1 MYNVEISKGEKV
13 RLVAVGQGCSVSIQD
28 ITVDSPTPTEL
39 KYYSVASSGWVDTH
53 VAIPMVSSP
62 SDTSISFLTLDSS
75 VLSTSAIPQQYLI
88 LTHDAQGD
96 LIDAMVLRVGA
107 VSKAQIE
114 RISLAVAP
122 ARREVSRITDTT
134 ARISLY
140 SDAAGTSEKIRF
152 QVDQDVSGNQPEE
165 IQLDVSGTI
174 G

>member
-13 RLVAVGQGCSVSIQD
+13 RLVAVGLGCSVSIQD
-28 ITVDSPTPTEL
+28 ITVGSPTQTEL
-39 KYYSVASSGWVDTH
+39 QYYSVAASAWVNAP
-53 VAIPMVSSP
+53 VSIPMVASP
-62 SDTSISFLTLDSS
+62 SDSSISFFLLDSAL
-75 VLSTSAIPQQYLI
+75 LSSSATPQQYLV
-88 LTHDAQGD
+88 LTRDSHGD

-134 ARISLY
+134 ARISLF

-165 IQLDVSGTI
+165 IQVDVSGTI